1 MKKAGLLTSIIFF
14 TCYSF
19 ADNFGNASLFGAN
32 SSAGNNTTSSSS
44 SNDIMVPPIVGASG
58 LSSTA
63 GSTGSATLNLP
74 DNTSKANKLAIS
86 SQQATPS
93 KSGVS
98 ELQPKAKQISEFQ
111 NNVMIRTGKLL
122 PIYGNDLF
130 MTPTSFSPNQNAP
143 VPSNYTIAP
152 GDVITMQ
159 TWGAVDSSLS
169 LNVENDG
176 TIFIPKVGTVNVA
189 GVKSGNLDTF
199 LSGKVGKF
207 YRNFSLSSSVGKISS
222 IQVTV
227 AGFANQPG
235 TYNLSSLS
243 TLENAVFAVGGPSNA
258 GSMRNVELRR
268 NGKTITHFDLYSALL
283 NGKSSNVRIVA
294 GDVIYFTSLGDQAA
308 IYDGVKVPGIYE
320 MRANET
326 VKNLVD
332 FAGGYSYDNRGESI
346 VIEQVGANKQINVLN
361 YSLQNGLHQPVS
373 NGAIIHF
380 FTTHNEY
387 AKSIVLIGNVA
398 NPTRVAYHPG
408 ITVHDI
414 IQNKEMLLT
423 KSYWNSYNFNTYGR
437 DSILTSMGQEKST
450 FKADKS
456 SDDSSANGDSSL
468 SQQNNT
474 QQGNTQQNDTPQS
487 IFSRKQNLVV
497 AGPIQ
502 IPEAD
507 INWSYALVV
516 RTNPQNYKVKLIPF
530 NLKLAL
536 EGDPKN
542 NVQLQPGDI
551 INVLSSKDVRAPV
564 STDLMYVF
572 IDGEVNNPGVY
583 QLPPKS
589 TLLDLIKTAGGST
602 TDSYFYGLELSRA
615 SVKQRQMRILNQML
629 DQLQQT
635 LLAQSSNAALSTAT
649 AQGAQTQ
656 QVVMQQQQAFL
667 DKMRQVKPNGRVVLN
682 FTSSNITESDLPKI
696 TLENG
701 DTVYIPATP
710 TVIDVVGQ
718 VYNPATFQ
726 YNKGYTVG
734 KYIDLAGTENQFADS
749 SQEYVL
755 RADGTLYSKQQAGWF
770 GSFASQ
776 TLNPGDSIIVPQQ
789 IQFGGA
795 MQNLLNWT
803 QILSN
808 FGTAAAAITV
818 FKN

>member
-1 MKKAGLLTSIIFF
+1 MKKACLLISIIFSISS
-14 TCYSF
+14 TF
-19 ADNFGNASLFGAN
+19 AENYGNNSLFGAN
-32 SSAGNNTTSSSS
+32 NTATGSSTSSSS
-44 SNDIMVPPIVGASG
+44 NNAMVPPIVGASG
-58 LSSTA
+58 LGA
-63 GSTGSATLNLP
+63 
-74 DNTSKANKLAIS
+74 NTSNSSVTLSIPGSDNRASKLSTS
-86 SQQATPS
+86 SQQSADSQNADGISPS
-93 KSGVS
+93 GKS
-98 ELQPKAKQISEFQ
+98 QTQAKQISEFQ

-122 PIYGNDLF
+122 PIYGSDLF
-130 MTPTSFSPNQNAP
+130 TTPTSFSPNQNAP
-143 VPSNYTIAP
+143 VPNNYTIAP

-169 LNVENDG
+169 LNVNSDG

-189 GVKSGNLDTF
+189 GVKSSNLDDF
-199 LSGKVGKF
+199 LSNKVGKF

-243 TLENAVFAVGGPSNA
+243 TLENAIFAVGGPSNA
-258 GSMRNVELRR
+258 GSMRNIELRR
-268 NGKTITHFDLYSALL
+268 NGKTVTHFDLYSTLL
-283 NGKSSNVRIVA
+283 HGKSSNVRIVA
-294 GDVIYFTSLGDQAA
+294 GDVIYFTPLENQAA
-308 IYDGVKVPGIYE
+308 IYEGVKVPGIYE
-320 MRANET
+320 MRSNEV
-326 VKNLVD
+326 VKDLVD

-346 VIEQVGANKQINVLN
+346 IIEQVGVNKQINVLN
-361 YSLQNGLHQPVS
+361 YSLQNGLHQQIS

-387 AKSIVLIGNVA
+387 DKSIVLIGNVA
-398 NPTRVAYHPG
+398 NPTRVAYHSG
-408 ITVHDI
+408 IKVHDV

-450 FKADKS
+450 FQS
-456 SDDSSANGDSSL
+456 ERSDDSSNSNSG
-468 SQQNNT
+468 NT
-474 QQGNTQQNDTPQS
+474 PTQQNSTPQNT
-487 IFSRKQNLVV
+487 FSRQQNLVV

-507 INWSYALVV
+507 INWNYALIV

-542 NVQLQPGDI
+542 NIQLQADDI
-551 INVLSSKDVRAPV
+551 INVLSSKDVRSPV
-564 STDLMYVF
+564 SADLMYVF
-572 IDGEVNNPGVY
+572 IDGEVITPGVY

-589 TLLDLIKTAGGST
+589 TLLDLIKAAGGST
-602 TDSYFYGLELSRA
+602 TDSYLYGLELSRT
-615 SVKQRQMRILNQML
+615 SVKQRQMRTLNQML

-682 FTSSNITESDLPKI
+682 FTSSNLTESDLPKI

-726 YNKGYTVG
+726 YNKHYTVG

>member
-1 MKKAGLLTSIIFF
+1 MKKAYLLISIVFF
-14 TCYSF
+14 ISSTF
-19 ADNFGNASLFGAN
+19 ADNYGNNSLFGAN
-32 SSAGNNTTSSSS
+32 NTAAGSSTSSSS
-44 SNDIMVPPIVGASG
+44 NNAMVPPIVGTSG
-58 LSSTA
+58 LGANASNSSVTLSIPSSDSRTSRL
-63 GSTGSATLNLP
+63 STNSQ
-74 DNTSKANKLAIS
+74 NTDAISPISKA
-86 SQQATPS
+86 QT
-93 KSGVS
+93 
-98 ELQPKAKQISEFQ
+98 KAKQISEFQ

-122 PIYGNDLF
+122 PIYGSDLF
-130 MTPTSFSPNQNAP
+130 TTPTSFSPNQNAP
-143 VPSNYTIAP
+143 VPNNYTIAP

-169 LNVENDG
+169 LNVNSDG

-189 GVKSGNLDTF
+189 GVKSSNLDNF
-199 LSGKVGKF
+199 LSNKVGKF

-243 TLENAVFAVGGPSNA
+243 TLENAIFAVGGPSNA
-258 GSMRNVELRR
+258 GSMRNIELRR
-268 NGKTITHFDLYSALL
+268 NGKTVTHFDLYSTLL
-283 NGKSSNVRIVA
+283 HGKSSNIQIVA
-294 GDVIYFTSLGDQAA
+294 GDVIYFTPLENQAA
-308 IYDGVKVPGIYE
+308 IYEGVKVPGIYE
-320 MRANET
+320 MRPYEV
-326 VKNLVD
+326 VKDLVD
-332 FAGGYSYDNRGESI
+332 FAGGYSYNNRGESV
-346 VIEQVGANKQINVLN
+346 VIEQIGTNKQINVLN
-361 YSLQNGLHQPVS
+361 YSIQNGLNQHLS

-380 FTTHNEY
+380 FTANNEY
-387 AKSIVLIGNVA
+387 DNSIMLIGNVA
-398 NPTRVAYHPG
+398 NPTRVAYYPG

-414 IQNKEMLLT
+414 IQSKKMLLT
-423 KSYWNSYNFNTYGR
+423 KSYWNSYNSNTYGR
-437 DSILTSMGQEKST
+437 DSVLTSSGQEKST
-450 FKADKS
+450 FQASKNN
-456 SDDSSANGDSSL
+456 SDSNASGYNTL
-468 SQQNNT
+468 SQQNNAE
-474 QQGNTQQNDTPQS
+474 QDVFSGQQNL
-487 IFSRKQNLVV
+487 FV
-497 AGPIQ
+497 AGPVQ

-507 INWSYALVV
+507 INWNYALIV
-516 RTNPQNYKVKLIPF
+516 RTNPQNYQAQLIPF
-530 NLKLAL
+530 SLKLAL
-536 EGDPKN
+536 NDDPKN
-542 NVQLQPGDI
+542 NLKLNPGDI
-551 INVLSSKDVRAPV
+551 INVLSSKDVRAPAGN
-564 STDLMYVF
+564 SIIYAF
-572 IDGEVNNPGVY
+572 IDGEVNRPGVY
-583 QLPPKS
+583 ELPSKS
-589 TLLDLIKTAGGST
+589 NLLDLIQIAGGST
-602 TDSYFYGLELSRA
+602 HDSYLYGLELSRA
-615 SVKQRQMRILNQML
+615 SVKQRQMRTLNQML

-682 FTSSNITESDLPKI
+682 FNSSNLTESDLPKI

-726 YNKGYTVG
+726 YNKHYTVG

-749 SQEYVL
+749 SQEYIL

-795 MQNLLNWT
+795 VQNLLNWT